1 MNWHLVKLFAMKI
14 KCKRFVIPLSIFS
27 KCLYRYLS
35 LFVKMA
41 NYHDKKDPSVSQ
53 ESSNNDDDFEGLK
66 KDVESLET
74 TIKFPKNR
82 KATGDDNVTD

>member
-1 MNWHLVKLFAMKI
+1 MGRVGSRPYSSN
-14 KCKRFVIPLSIFS
+14 
-27 KCLYRYLS
+27 LY
-35 LFVKMA
+35 